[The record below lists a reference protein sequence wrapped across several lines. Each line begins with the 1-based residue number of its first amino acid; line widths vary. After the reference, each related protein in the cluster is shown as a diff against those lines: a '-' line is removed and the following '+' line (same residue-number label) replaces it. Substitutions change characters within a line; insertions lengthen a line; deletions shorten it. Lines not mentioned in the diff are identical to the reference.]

1 MPSAFLFY
9 EYLVFTASL
18 ITHTS
23 PGCSPTPRYSI
34 SPCVWSLITSYPQLL
49 SKYYDLIYHITI
61 TSCFPG
67 LAVHACSPYNSQFQ
81 TLTVIT
87 TDIGYNIRTNEA
99 KLKFLST
106 QLSKLLEDT
115 EQFTKWWVYGINPN
129 KPGRKSGSSINT
141 TIRLYWNNL
150 SRTVQ
155 CMNEININGSPQII
169 SSFDISRCQL

>member
-87 TDIGYNIRTNEA
+87 TRSSYNLVLPLAHRDWQRSPRSGAVAAAFTKLKIQWMYIIKTCSLFVSNNLTTDIG
-99 KLKFLST
+99 
-106 QLSKLLEDT
+106 
-115 EQFTKWWVYGINPN
+115 G
-129 KPGRKSGSSINT
+129 
-141 TIRLYWNNL
+141 
-150 SRTVQ
+150 
-155 CMNEININGSPQII
+155 
-169 SSFDISRCQL
+169 